1 MFMSNKEQALQNC
14 IEQGSKYNFIS
25 WDGVLDVC
33 DENMRLVN
41 YVQKQLINMKNEGKI
56 EFELD
61 F

>member
-1 MFMSNKEQALQNC
+1 MTKEDVLQAAIN
-14 IEQGSKYNFIS
+14 EGNEYEFIS
-25 WDGVLDVC
+25 WDGLLDVC